1 MAESP
6 NRDRAARL
14 LAGGA
19 IGGTL
24 VWLACLAG
32 SWLAVGAEALAGC
45 ILGGATV
52 LVFFALGQLVQVLTA
67 EARTVTVMA
76 ASLASYVVRAAGLA
90 VVLVFAGPLAEG
102 PGRVALVPTMIAV
115 VLGWVAAEVWTFTRL
130 RIPVFD
136 PPRAT
141 DR

>member
-1 MAESP
+1 MVESP
-6 NRDRAARL
+6 NRDRAVRL

-24 VWLACLAG
+24 VWLGCLAG
-32 SWLAVGAEALAGC
+32 FWLAAGAEAVPGC
-45 ILGGATV
+45 LLGGATV

-90 VVLVFAGPLAEG
+90 VVLVVAGPLADG

-130 RIPVFD
+130 RIPAFD
-136 PPRAT
+136 PPRAA